1 MPWDKVMEFV
11 KTIGAPAVVTLI
23 LAALIFQMQKNAA
36 DERFAH
42 TTVLLEQI
50 SELKDCTCKK
60 P

>member
-1 MPWDKVMEFV
+1 
-11 KTIGAPAVVTLI
+11 
-23 LAALIFQMQKNAA
+23 MQKNAA